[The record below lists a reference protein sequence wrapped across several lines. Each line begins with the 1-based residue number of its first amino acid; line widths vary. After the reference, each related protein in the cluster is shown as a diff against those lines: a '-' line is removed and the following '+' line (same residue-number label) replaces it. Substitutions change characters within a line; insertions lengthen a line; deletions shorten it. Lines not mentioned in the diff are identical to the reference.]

1 MLALSGTTFIRV
13 VTLDGGG
20 SYGKAFKTT
29 FEEILE
35 AS

>member
-1 MLALSGTTFIRV
+1 MIALSGTTFIRV
-13 VTLDGGG
+13 VALDGGG
-20 SYGKAFKTT
+20 SYGKAYKMT